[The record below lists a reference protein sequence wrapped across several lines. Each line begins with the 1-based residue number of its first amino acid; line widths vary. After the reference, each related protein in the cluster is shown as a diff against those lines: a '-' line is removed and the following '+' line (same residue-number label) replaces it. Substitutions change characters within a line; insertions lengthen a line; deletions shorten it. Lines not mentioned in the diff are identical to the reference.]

1 MIRWSKPAVLVLALG
16 TMLLLLILPQGPFGL
31 ERAWWDARQRWMPAD
46 SHLPKAG
53 VLILAINERSVE
65 LLEKDLGRWP
75 WPREVMARMVD
86 FLAQASAGY
95 LAVDII
101 FPNPDEGD
109 EALKEALSKLPH
121 ILAADLS
128 ERKTALPPDC
138 EAGIPLPP
146 GADRLPDYPEASL
159 PCSIMTEGTR
169 IAAIHLLTDPDGV
182 ARRYPLVQRSGN
194 RLYPSLA
201 AAMRGLPVTPEPRD
215 FALRYYGPP
224 GTFDTLDAW
233 KVVAAA
239 QILETEGMTPE
250 VQIVMDRIRDKM
262 IFMGVTA
269 TSGFDRVVAP
279 VAEVYPGLELHAT
292 AYANLAT
299 GRPMRPTPLHFALI
313 IYLLLGAGW
322 GSVLARPHHPI
333 LKSAALATVL
343 AVLVGAS
350 VLLFNHRWDLPLTW
364 PAAGL
369 FVLFAGFF
377 TLDFLAEM
385 RERRKVTGT
394 FARYVSPQV
403 LDYLL
408 ESRQLPPLG
417 GERKEITVLF
427 SDIRSFTT
435 LSESTP
441 PDLLVEWL
449 NDYFSLLVTVI
460 FRHQGTFDKFIGDA
474 VMAYWGAPTP
484 QADHAERAV
493 RCAREMVIEL
503 KKWNADRADRG
514 LPPLNNGVGIHS
526 GPAVVGEMGAVV
538 DGRRQVNFTCLG
550 DTVNTASRVEGLTKG
565 YKRSILFTEGTA
577 RLLPPDLAVEAL
589 GSTEVKGKLDSVTIF
604 SLKEEL

>member
-1 MIRWSKPAVLVLALG
+1 MTRWGKAAAAALALG
-16 TMLLLLILPQGPFGL
+16 VLLLGLALPSGPFGL
-31 ERAWWDARQRWMPAD
+31 ERAWWDARQRWMPA
-46 SHLPKAG
+46 PKG
-53 VLILAINERSVE
+53 PGGLVILAVNERSAE
-65 LLEKDLGRWP
+65 LLEEDLGRWP

-86 FLAQASAGY
+86 FLAAAGADSVA
-95 LAVDII
+95 LDII

-109 EALKEALSKLPH
+109 EALKAALARLPH

-128 ERKTALPPDC
+128 TRPTGAPPDC
-138 EAGIPLPP
+138 AAGFPLPP
-146 GADRLPDYPEASL
+146 GGERLPDFPGAGL
-159 PCSIMTEGTR
+159 PCSLMEPGAR
-169 IAAIHLLTDPDGV
+169 VASIHLETDPDGV
-182 ARRYPLVQRSGN
+182 ARRYPLVQRSGD
-194 RLYPSLA
+194 RLYPTLA
-201 AAMRGLPVTPEPRD
+201 AAMAGLDPSAAAPGL
-215 FALRYYGPP
+215 ALRFYGPQ

-239 QILETEGMTPE
+239 QMLETDGETPE
-250 VQIVMDRIRDKM
+250 VRQVMDRVHGKTVLL
-262 IFMGVTA
+262 GVTA

-279 VAEVYPGLELHAT
+279 VSEVYPGLELHAT
-292 AYANLAT
+292 AYANLRDGLAVRPLPAWLRLGGCLLLMGALGLVL
-299 GRPMRPTPLHFALI
+299 GRPHSLVLKGVSFA
-313 IYLLLGAGW
+313 
-322 GSVLARPHHPI
+322 
-333 LKSAALATVL
+333 AALALL
-343 AVLVGAS
+343 AGAS
-350 VLLFNHRWDLPLTW
+350 AFLFDRGRDLPLTW
-364 PAAGL
+364 PALSL

-377 TLDFLAEM
+377 TLDFLAEI

-441 PDLLVEWL
+441 PDILVEWL
-449 NDYFSLLVTVI
+449 NDYFSLLVGVI
-460 FRHQGTFDKFIGDA
+460 FKYQGTFDKFIGDA

-493 RCAREMVIEL
+493 RCARAMVLEL
-503 KKWNADRADRG
+503 KQWNAERASRG
-514 LPPLNNGVGIHS
+514 LPPLHNGVGIHS

-538 DGRRQVNFTCLG
+538 EGRRQVNFTCLG
-550 DTVNTASRVEGLTKG
+550 DTVNTASRVEGLTKS
-565 YKRSILFTEGTA
+565 YRRSILFTEGTA

-589 GSTEVKGKLDSVTIF
+589 GATEVKGKHESVRIF
-604 SLKEEL
+604 SLKEDL

>member
-1 MIRWSKPAVLVLALG
+1 VIRWSKPAVLALALG
-16 TMLLLLILPQGPFGL
+16 TLLLGLAFPGGPFGL
-31 ERAWWDARQRWMPAD
+31 ERAWWDARQRWMPAPLAESD
-46 SHLPKAG
+46 L
-53 VLILAINERSVE
+53 LILAVNERSVE
-65 LLEKDLGRWP
+65 LLEEDLGRWP
-75 WPREVMARMVD
+75 WPREIMGRMVD
-86 FLAQASAGY
+86 FLARAGAKS

-109 EALKEALSKLPH
+109 EALKGALAGIPH
-121 ILAADLS
+121 ILAADIPDQPDA
-128 ERKTALPPDC
+128 EPVDC
-138 EAGIPLPP
+138 EE
-146 GADRLPDYPEASL
+146 RLPMLLPGGKDLPDFPTHGL
-159 PCSIMTEGTR
+159 PCSILLPGTPV
-169 IAAIHLLTDPDGV
+169 ASIHLVTDPDGV
-182 ARRYPLVQRSGN
+182 ARRYPLVQRSGD
-194 RLYPSLA
+194 RLFPSLA
-201 AAMRGLPVTPEPRD
+201 SAMAGLPVASEPRD
-215 FALRYYGPP
+215 FALRFYGPP
-224 GTFDTLDAW
+224 GAFDTLDAW
-233 KVVAAA
+233 KALVAA
-239 QILETEGMTPE
+239 QVLETEGETPE
-250 VQIVMDRIRDKM
+250 ALAVMERVKGRAVL
-262 IFMGVTA
+262 MGVTA

-279 VAEVYPGLELHAT
+279 TAEIFPGIELHAT
-292 AYANLAT
+292 AYANLKH
-299 GRPMRPTPLHFALI
+299 GQQVRPLRPWLW
-313 IYLLLGAGW
+313 LGAC
-322 GSVLARPHHPI
+322 LI
-333 LKSAALATVL
+333 LGAALAAALVRSHRL
-343 AVLVGAS
+343 ALKGSAFGAA
-350 VLLFNHRWDLPLTW
+350 LLLLAGGSAFLFRGGRDLPLTW
-364 PAAGL
+364 PALAL

-385 RERRKVTGT
+385 RERRKVTST

-408 ESRQLPPLG
+408 ESHQLPPLG

-435 LSESTP
+435 ISESTP

-503 KKWNADRADRG
+503 KKWNADRAARG

-538 DGRRQVNFTCLG
+538 EGRRQVNFTCLG

-565 YKRSILFTEGTA
+565 FGRSILFTEGTA

-589 GSTEVKGKLDSVTIF
+589 GSTEVKGKHDSVTIF
-604 SLKEEL
+604 SLKEDL